1 MYYIQVIDDDE
12 HVLSAVNRLLRAGL
26 FHVDCFT
33 DVHQAMLA
41 WDQRRYH
48 AIIADYKMP
57 HVDGVSFLAK
67 AKIRQPNASRIMLSG
82 HLETQA
88 MLTLI
93 NEIGLFRFITK
104 PWEATSFCIAVH
116 DAVVHSNTAV
126 AAEDLLISK
135 QLSNEM
141 ELERLEQ
148 QEPGIT
154 KVDFDVDGS
163 INFPLGQF
171 EAKRLDS

>member
-1 MYYIQVIDDDE
+1 MYYIQVVDDDE
-12 HVLSAVNRLLRAGL
+12 HVLSAVNRLLRSNH
-26 FHVDCFT
+26 FRVDCFT
-33 DVHQAMLA
+33 DVYQAILA
-41 WDQRRYH
+41 WEQRRYH

-57 HVDGVSFLAK
+57 HTNGVSFLAK

-104 PWEATSFCIAVH
+104 PWDATSFCIAVH
-116 DAVVHSNTAV
+116 DAVVQSNTAI
-126 AAEDLLISK
+126 AAEDLLLSK

-141 ELERLEQ
+141 ELQCLEL

-163 INFPLGQF
+163 INFPFGQLDG
-171 EAKRLDS
+171 KRFDS